1 VSETIDIRKIR
12 RPRNASTDVQIN
24 ISKGANFWD
33 FLNKDI
39 RLGNSKLSDKLK
51 ESFYLELWSLVDAGV
66 DIKTALEL
74 VKQEQKKT
82 KVRKVFEFVQ
92 NAIVSGALF
101 SSALKD
107 AKEFSAYEYYSVQ
120 IGEETGK
127 LLKVLKE
134 LSTYFGKKIK
144 QRRQIIGAI
153 TYPLVVL
160 VIAFAAVSFMVAYV
174 VPMFA
179 DTFKRFGS
187 DLPAIT
193 KVVIAVSGFIKSFI
207 GVFLLALFGVII
219 FCAWQSKN
227 KWFRKISSVLLL
239 KMPVMGKMVQQI
251 YLSRF
256 SNTLSLLI
264 GAKIPLVQALQ
275 LTRQMISFYPI
286 ENSLND
292 IEEKIL
298 SGIAFHKSL
307 ACHAIYPSKMVS
319 IVKVGEEV
327 NQLELFFARLS
338 EQYAAEV
345 EYQATMLS
353 KFIEPLII
361 VILGLIVGVILIA
374 MYLPLFRLGQAF

>member
-1 VSETIDIRKIR
+1 ME
-12 RPRNASTDVQIN
+12 
-24 ISKGANFWD
+24 
-33 FLNKDI
+33 
-39 RLGNSKLSDKLK
+39 
-51 ESFYLELWSLVDAGV
+51 AGV

-74 VKQEQKKT
+74 IKEEQRKKNVKE
-82 KVRKVFEFVQ
+82 VFHSVQ
-92 NAIVSGALF
+92 QSVITGASF

-107 AKEFSAYEYYSVQ
+107 AKEFTSYEYYSIQ
-120 IGEETGK
+120 IGEESGK

-134 LSTYFGKKIK
+134 LSVYFGKKIK

-160 VIAFAAVSFMVAYV
+160 IIAFAAVSFMVAYV

-193 KVVIAVSGFIKSFI
+193 KAVIAVSGFIKSFI
-207 GVFLLALFGVII
+207 GVFLLGLFAVIG
-219 FCAWQSKN
+219 FCIWQSKTN
-227 KWFRKISSVLLL
+227 WFRKVSSAVLLRT
-239 KMPVMGKMVQQI
+239 PVIGKMVHQI

-256 SNTLSLLI
+256 AKTMSLLV
-264 GAKIPLVQALQ
+264 GAKIPLVQAIQ
-275 LTRQMISFYPI
+275 LTKQMISFYPI
-286 ENSLND
+286 ENSLID

-307 ACHAIYPSKMVS
+307 AAHSIYPPKMIS
-319 IVKVGEEV
+319 IIKVGEEV

-338 EQYAAEV
+338 EQYSAEV
-345 EYQATMLS
+345 EHQATLLS

-361 VILGLIVGVILIA
+361 IVLGLIVGVILIA